1 MNRIKISPLAAVEP
15 RSSNP
20 KDLKDSDSQNVSP
33 APQPVDCFESLA
45 FGAVDDL
52 SLFLPMHYEKKY
64 GYPLVVWLHGNDQSA
79 EQIQQIMPSVSMR
92 NFVAVAPSAPAID
105 REHNQLWL
113 QDPMIVGEAHESVV
127 QAIDYAVTRFNI
139 NPDRIFLAGAEQGG
153 TMAFRLAFQRP
164 DLFAGVISLNGPLP
178 TERSVLGDWARCR
191 NMPVLWAHCRDS
203 EDFDQDTLCQQ
214 LKLLHVAGFS
224 VTLRQ
229 YPGFKMMSD
238 KMLSDCNSWIMEH
251 VSSVIS

>member
-1 MNRIKISPLAAVEP
+1 MNRIKISPLAAIEP
-15 RSSNP
+15 RSSTP
-20 KDLKDSDSQNVSP
+20 EELKDPDLQNTV
-33 APQPVDCFESLA
+33 PQPQPLDCFENLA

-52 SLFLPMHYEKKY
+52 SLFLPLHYEKKY
-64 GYPLVVWLHGNDQSA
+64 AYPLIVWLHGNDQSA
-79 EQIQQIMPSVSMR
+79 DQIQQIMPSVSIR

-105 REHNQLWL
+105 RERNQLWL
-113 QDPMIVGEAHESVV
+113 QDPIAIGEAHESVV
-127 QAIDYAVTRFNI
+127 QAIDYATTRFNI

-153 TMAFRLAFQRP
+153 TMAFRIAFQRP

-178 TERSVLGDWARCR
+178 TERSLLGDWARCR
-191 NMPVLWAHCRDS
+191 DLPVFWAHCRDS
-203 EDFDQDTLCQQ
+203 EDFDHDTLCQQ

-238 KMLSDCNSWIMEH
+238 KMLSDGNRWVMEQI
-251 VSSVIS
+251 SSVIA